1 MNQME
6 QQVLFTLSIDQSAN
20 NHLKE
25 AAKWAR
31 FLAITGMIFL
41 AIALLASI
49 ASITIL
55 SGNTDLSLPMNR
67 NNEIESGT
75 AYKVGTVIGILMM
88 LSVLFFPL
96 LYLLQFSNKIRA
108 ALKSSEQMDLDL
120 AFLNLKRYFR
130 YIGIILIII
139 LGIYALTFLL
149 AIAGR
154 F

>member
-1 MNQME
+1 ME
-6 QQVLFTLSIDQSAN
+6 QAQTLFTLSIDQPART
-20 NHLKE
+20 HLKE

-41 AIALLASI
+41 AMALLASV

-55 SGNTDLSLPMNR
+55 SDNNDLSFPMNR
-67 NNEIESGT
+67 SNELERGT

-96 LYLLQFSNKIRA
+96 LFLLQFSNKIRT
-108 ALKSSEQMDLDL
+108 ALKTSDQPDLDH
-120 AFLNLKRYFR
+120 AFLHLKRYFR
-130 YIGIILIII
+130 YIGIVLIII

-149 AIAGR
+149 AIAGK